1 MLKFREALEDC
12 DMHDLGFVGDAFT
25 WRNHHHNA
33 ASYTRERLDR
43 AVANSTWRARFSLVR
58 VINGD
63 PRHSDHRPIILEPGV
78 REKIH
83 WREPLQVMK
92 KFEARWLEEEECSER
107 VRKAWERAVEGEVNL
122 MEIQSQVLREL
133 WKWDNEILGALENR
147 IKKC

>member
-12 DMHDLGFVGDAFT
+12 DLHDLGFVGDAFT
-25 WRNHHHNA
+25 WRNHHRNV

-43 AVANSTWRARFSLVR
+43 AVANSAWRARFPLVW

-63 PRHSDHRPIILEPGV
+63 PRHSDHRPIIVEPGA
-78 REKIH
+78 REKNH
-83 WREPLQVMK
+83 WRAPLQVMK

-133 WKWDNEILGALENR
+133 WQWDREVLGGIGEKN
-147 IKKC
+147 KKY